1 MEEPISGAV
10 PAGAGWNEFQATGMR
25 AEDICARLIGN
36 VTAKC
41 VLLAQRRRVRR
52 KMTGR
57 VFTPEVMKYLFVTVV
72 LCSFLCCGRAYG
84 DVGIVLNESLDTSV
98 AWVTGS
104 GHSAVYISR
113 ACPETPVKLRLCRP
127 GEEGS
132 VISNYTTLGEDKPYE
147 WNAVTLS
154 MYLYGVED
162 PSNRPLFGSP
172 KVKRALEERYRGKYL
187 VAYCTTHTCL
197 ASGKAEWREMVAATI
212 SRSVY
217 IFIVKTTAEQD
228 ERLIEDL
235 NSEPN
240 VNHFNGVTRNCA
252 TFARHIMDTYFPGS
266 TKPDYINDFGMTSPK
281 AIARS
286 FSHYAAKHPEME
298 FRILH
303 FAQIPG
309 TYRRSSECR
318 DGTEQL
324 YHSKKLLVP
333 MAIFA
338 YHELP
343 AAVGAY
349 VLMGRFNPEHE
360 WEKYAMEGM
369 TASSYRMQAAQRD
382 EDPRVAKRF
391 AMAEKRERRQIV
403 GTTRE
408 WNGYRKSLDH
418 ALQAAVAEEAIPDP
432 DAVRGF
438 FKYIDEKG
446 TPVVEPNGS
455 LWMSLPGASGTTR
468 LGLSASN
475 LLAAWSDAPL
485 ANEFMLARVY
495 STLKS
500 PKHSRETMP
509 ELKADWARLERAR
522 SERVA
527 WTARMTDD
535 AASRTGTASRVVTV
549 SRQGQNP

>member
-1 MEEPISGAV
+1 MGMLAV
-10 PAGAGWNEFQATGMR
+10 T
-25 AEDICARLIGN
+25 LIALG
-36 VTAKC
+36 V
-41 VLLAQRRRVRR
+41 
-52 KMTGR
+52 
-57 VFTPEVMKYLFVTVV
+57 
-72 LCSFLCCGRAYG
+72 CGRAYG

-162 PSNRPLFGSP
+162 PGNRPLFASA
-172 KVKRALEERYRGKYL
+172 KVKKALEERYREKYL
-187 VAYCTTHTCL
+187 QAYCTTHTCL
-197 ASGKAEWREMVAATI
+197 TSGKAEWREMVAATI

-217 IFIVKTTAEQD
+217 IFIVKTTPEQD
-228 ERLIEDL
+228 ERLIEEL
-235 NSEPN
+235 NAEPN

-252 TFARHIMDTYFPGS
+252 TFTRHIMDTYFPGS
-266 TKPDYINDFGMTSPK
+266 TKPEYINDFGMTSPK

-286 FSHYAAKHPEME
+286 FSHYAAKHPELE
-298 FRILH
+298 FRVLH
-303 FAQIPG
+303 FAQVPG
-309 TYRRSSECR
+309 TYHRSSECR

-343 AAVGAY
+343 AAFGAY
-349 VLMGRFNPEHE
+349 VLTGRFNPEHE
-360 WEKYAMEGM
+360 WEKYPSVEEGEL
-369 TASSYRMQAAQRD
+369 SL
-382 EDPRVAKRF
+382 RVQSAKREED
-391 AMAEKRERRQIV
+391 ARIRKRLAAAEKRARNEIV
-403 GTTRE
+403 GTPKQWRE
-408 WNGYRKSLDH
+408 YRRNFVGVT
-418 ALQAAVAEEAIPDP
+418 QAAVADEAIPDA
-432 DAVRGF
+432 DAVRRF
-438 FKYIDEKG
+438 FKYIDENG
-446 TPVVEPNGS
+446 TPVVEANGS
-455 LWMSLPGASGTTR
+455 VWMSMPSETGTTW
-468 LGLSASN
+468 LGVSASN
-475 LLAAWSDAPL
+475 VLAPTSDAPL

-509 ELKADWARLERAR
+509 ELKADWARLGRAR

-527 WTARMTDD
+527 WVARSS
-535 AASRTGTASRVVTV
+535 AARASAATERHVQN
-549 SRQGQNP
+549 SGQK

>member
-1 MEEPISGAV
+1 MGCQRRGNVA
-10 PAGAGWNEFQATGMR
+10 AGAGTDFKPKYMR
-25 AEDICARLIGN
+25 AGDICVRLAAN
-36 VTAKC
+36 VATKFALAMMVLAVC
-41 VLLAQRRRVRR
+41 V
-52 KMTGR
+52 
-57 VFTPEVMKYLFVTVV
+57 
-72 LCSFLCCGRAYG
+72 CGRAYG

-132 VISNYTTLGEDKPYE
+132 VISNYTTLGEDQPYE

-162 PSNRPLFGSP
+162 PTNRPLFGSP
-172 KVKRALEERYRGKYL
+172 KVKRALEERYREKYL
-187 VAYCTTHTCL
+187 SAYCSTRTCL

-217 IFIVKTTAEQD
+217 IFIVKTTPEQD
-228 ERLIEDL
+228 ERLIEEL

-240 VNHFNGVTRNCA
+240 INHFNGVTRNCA
-252 TFARHIMDTYFPGS
+252 TFTRHIMDTYFPGS

-286 FSHYAAKHPEME
+286 FSHYAARHPEME
-298 FRILH
+298 FRVVH

-343 AAVGAY
+343 AAFGAY
-349 VLMGRFNPEHE
+349 VLTGRFNPEHE
-360 WEKYAMEGM
+360 WERYP
-369 TASSYRMQAAQRD
+369 TAQVTELSYRVQSAQR
-382 EDPRVAKRF
+382 EDDGTLARRLATTE
-391 AMAEKRERRQIV
+391 ARERTEIV
-403 GTTRE
+403 GTPKE
-408 WNGYRKSLDH
+408 WKRYRRSFQD
-418 ALQAAVAEEAIPDP
+418 ALRGAVAQEQIL
-432 DAVRGF
+432 DADTVKQF
-438 FKYIDEKG
+438 FKYIDENG

-455 LWMSLPGASGTTR
+455 VWMSFPDAGAGTR

-475 LLAAWSDAPL
+475 LLAARSDATL
-485 ANEFMLARVY
+485 ANEFMLARVE
-495 STLKS
+495 SALSS
-500 PKHSRETMP
+500 PKHSRETMLQ
-509 ELKADWARLERAR
+509 LKADWARLERAR
-522 SERVA
+522 SEQVA
-527 WTARMTDD
+527 WAARI
-535 AASRTGTASRVVTV
+535 AQNRESGSSPAQGNGASARGA
-549 SRQGQNP
+549 GGN